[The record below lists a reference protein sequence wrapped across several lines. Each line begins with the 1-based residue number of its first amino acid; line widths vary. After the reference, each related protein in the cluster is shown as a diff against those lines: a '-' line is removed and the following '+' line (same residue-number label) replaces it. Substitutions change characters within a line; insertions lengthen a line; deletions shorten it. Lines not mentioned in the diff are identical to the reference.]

1 MKQSRTFLLHIAL
14 LTGTSLLMRTVG
26 MTFTVYLSDRVG
38 SYGVGVYHLIQ
49 SVYAF
54 AATAAIAG
62 IRFGTTRL
70 AAEQLGLGHPLA
82 ARRTVLRCM
91 RYAITFGT
99 LAGVGLYFGAK
110 WIGTQWL
117 SEPATIPSLRLLAFT
132 LPFVSV
138 SASLGGCF
146 NAIGKVRRC
155 AAMDILN
162 QFVRILVAIQLLT
175 LLLPKGIEYAC
186 IALVLGTCAAE
197 GVTFLYSLVMFWH
210 DRHTARRDNAPPAG
224 VGRIVC
230 TSLPVG
236 LGACARTGL
245 STLQNVLI
253 PAGLRRWGMNTQEAL
268 TAYGLVHGMAL
279 PVILYPSALLYVLGD
294 LLLPVLTQCQ
304 VRGEQRRLCHIVE
317 RVMKFC
323 LLFSVG
329 IMTIMLCCGEELA
342 VLIYDDA
349 SIGWYLQLLSPLLLI
364 MYMDAIVDAFLKG
377 LGEQFNSMKY
387 NIIDSSFSVVLV
399 SALIPTLGIHGY
411 LITIMSSEVL
421 NFSLS
426 LHKMLAITEF
436 SMPLSTGVFFPL
448 LCAGSAMLSCR
459 TMLVLWKPV
468 LSPLTAVCAHI
479 TLLLGLYALFLFVSG
494 CLTRQDL
501 HWLRSLL
508 TGHPTQQKHG

>member
-1 MKQSRTFLLHIAL
+1 MKQSRTFLLHILL
-14 LTGTSLLMRTVG
+14 LTATSLLMRTVG
-26 MTFTVYLSDRVG
+26 MTFTVYLSDQVG

-70 AAEQLGLGHPLA
+70 TAEQLGLGHPNG
-82 ARRTVLRCM
+82 ARRTVLRCL
-91 RYAITFGT
+91 RYALLFGT
-99 LAGVGLYFGAK
+99 LAGIGLYTGSQ
-110 WIGTQWL
+110 WIGTRWL
-117 SEPATIPSLRLLAFT
+117 NEPATIPSLRLLAFT

-175 LLLPKGIEYAC
+175 LLLPRGIEYAC

-197 GVTFLYSLVMFWH
+197 GVTFLYCLLLFWH
-210 DRHTARRDNAPPAG
+210 DRRMQRRDNTPPTG
-224 VGRIVC
+224 MGRIVC

-304 VRGEQRRLCHIVE
+304 VRGEQRRLAHILE

-323 LLFSVG
+323 LLFSVA
-329 IMTIMLCCGEELA
+329 IMTVMLCCGDELA

-349 SIGWYLQLLSPLLLI
+349 SIGWYLRLLAPLLLI

-387 NIIDSSFSVVLV
+387 NIIDSSFSVVMV
-399 SALIPTLGIHGY
+399 AVLIPVLGIHGY
-411 LITIMSSEVL
+411 LVTIMSSEVL

-426 LHKMLAITEF
+426 LHRMVAVTDF
-436 SMPLSTGVFFPL
+436 SMPLSTGLFFPL
-448 LCAGSAMLSCR
+448 LCAGCAMLSCR
-459 TMLVLWKPV
+459 TLLALWQPA
-468 LSPLTAVCAHI
+468 LSPLMAVCSHI
-479 TLLLGLYALFLFVSG
+479 ALLLGLYVLFLFLSG
-494 CLTRQDL
+494 CLTRQDVA
-501 HWLRSLL
+501 WLCSLL
-508 TGHPTQQKHG
+508 SGKSSVQMRP